1 LTAWPSGARL
11 VAGTWE
17 ALMLKEFRDFLFRGN
32 VIDLAVAFIIA
43 AAFGAV
49 IKSLVDN
56 IITPLVGLL
65 GIPDMSTWSFQVG
78 SAQVMYGLF
87 LQAIIYFIIVAA
99 ALFFFLIKPRNT
111 FEARRQATEEAT
123 PTTKTCPFCATEIP
137 IAATRCPNCTQP
149 LPA

>member
-1 LTAWPSGARL
+1 
-11 VAGTWE
+11 
-17 ALMLKEFRDFLFRGN
+17 MLKEFRDFLFRGN

-43 AAFGAV
+43 AAFGSV

-65 GIPDMSTWSFQVG
+65 GIPDMSTWSIQVG

-87 LQAIIYFIIVAA
+87 LQAVIYLIIVAA

-111 FEARRQATEEAT
+111 FEARRQAGVEAA
-123 PTTKTCPFCATEIP
+123 PTTKTCPFCATDIP
-137 IAATRCPNCTQP
+137 VAAMRCPNCTQP